1 MAGTIKLE
9 GMADLEKKFQRME
22 RGLAEKTLRSAVA
35 AGAGVIRKEAANNLS
50 AVTQN
55 LSAAPQKYLA
65 VKRGKR
71 RDGSVV
77 YSIGPRRS
85 RFYLNLLEHGTLPHI
100 IKASKLKRFLRI
112 GNTFVGGS
120 VEHPGQPA
128 RPWLRPAFDNSGAAV
143 MAKIKK
149 RMQAGLAKYAAGRD
163 DSVDGIEP

>member
-35 AGAGVIRKEAANNLS
+35 AGAGVIRKEARNNLS
-50 AVTQN
+50 AVAGSVSAKTQ
-55 LSAAPQKYLA
+55 KDVV

-71 RDGSVV
+71 GNGFIE
-77 YSIGPRRS
+77 YSIGARTR
-85 RFYLNLLEHGTLPHI
+85 RFYLSFLEFGTLPHI

-112 GNTFVGGS
+112 GNTFVGGT

-143 MAKIKK
+143 MARIKK

-163 DSVDGIEP
+163 DSVDGDP